1 MFEGA
6 RSVTIK
12 WSSFK
17 IYMPKSPK
25 ISAVL
30 KKEHGGE
37 VAISL
42 RGKVVAVAGNSFE
55 AFKKAQKAI
64 PTIDEKEFVVTRIH
78 HKYLAI

>member
-1 MFEGA
+1 MRLF
-6 RSVTIK
+6 
-12 WSSFK
+12 SFK

-30 KKEHGGE
+30 KKKHSGE

-42 RGKVVAVAGNSFE
+42 RGKIIAVAENSFE
-55 AFKKAQKAI
+55 AFKKAQKVI
-64 PTIDEKEFVVTRIH
+64 PSIGEKEFVVTRIH